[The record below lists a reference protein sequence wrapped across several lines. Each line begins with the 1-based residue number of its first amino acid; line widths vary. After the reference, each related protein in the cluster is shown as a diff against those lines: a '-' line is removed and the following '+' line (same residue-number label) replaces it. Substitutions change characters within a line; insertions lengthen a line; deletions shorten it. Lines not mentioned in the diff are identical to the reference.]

1 MKNIITLI
9 LCLFVATAFGQD
21 TTKIDLGSKTI
32 LIVDN
37 NAKAGDSDEE
47 DIEDVADAPDAP
59 DAQPESTDE
68 ITVPDFGDE
77 CDDDDKKEDK
87 SIAHWAGFEMGVNGF
102 LNPNNSLDMENNLYD
117 LDHSRSLFCNLNIM
131 EHKIPLFKGYG
142 GIVTGLGFTFNSYQF
157 KGSTNLFANNDSTWV
172 TNNEGIS
179 YDRNRLNATYIKVPL
194 MVEFNTSLKSKKS
207 FHVGFGAEG
216 GFKLGSSTNQKFQ
229 ADGEKFKTKI
239 KGHYNLNPWRLNAMA
254 RIGYGHLTL
263 FANYGL
269 TTLFEKGLGPE
280 VYPFEVGMTLVGF

>member
-9 LCLFVATAFGQD
+9 FCLFVATVFGQD

-32 LIVDN
+32 LIIDAEGGKGGNTDVD
-37 NAKAGDSDEE
+37 AIIDSLTEG
-47 DIEDVADAPDAP
+47 
-59 DAQPESTDE
+59 TDE
-68 ITVPDFGDE
+68 IKVPDSDDKCGDE
-77 CDDDDKKEDK
+77 DKEN
-87 SIAHWAGFEMGVNGF
+87 SAIAHWAGFEMGVNGF
-102 LNPNNSLDMENNLYD
+102 LNPSNGLDMENNLYD
-117 LDHSRSLFCNLNIM
+117 LDHSRSLFCNLNII
-131 EHKIPLFKGYG
+131 EHKVPFFKGHG

-172 TNNEGIS
+172 IDNEGVN

-194 MVEFNTSLKSKKS
+194 MLELNTSLKSKKS
-207 FHVGFGAEG
+207 FHVGVGAEA

-229 ADGEKFKTKI
+229 LNGDKFKSKV

-254 RIGYGHLTL
+254 RVGYGHLTL

-269 TTLFEKGLGPE
+269 TTLFEKDLGPE
-280 VYPFEVGMTLVGF
+280 VYPFEVGITIVGF